1 MTLSENGLLVEQTGD
16 SEYTDPNEPR
26 YCICNQVSYGEMVA
40 CDNVSVSSRFI
51 QYSQYFVLCAQFS
64 STQHL

>member
-16 SEYTDPNEPR
+16 GEYNDPNEPR

-51 QYSQYFVLCAQFS
+51 
-64 STQHL
+64 